1 MIVDPEHNNTMVSG
15 SLKFSRFSVF
25 NEMVIFRQQ
34 KHHWRTLP
42 LMTLLWKVQ
51 GKVSNYLNL
60 SHCHKLNHALEL
72 GASPPNPK
80 HTQSALDA
88 KHPPLLELPPNQ
100 GYVVGP
106 SHSTQPGY
114 IQSPTI
120 YHYTNP
126 TTQQQVAS
134 LLPPDHPE
142 MICLQAGAH
151 VPHARYGILG

>member
-1 MIVDPEHNNTMVSG
+1 
-15 SLKFSRFSVF
+15 
-25 NEMVIFRQQ
+25 
-34 KHHWRTLP
+34 
-42 LMTLLWKVQ
+42 MTLLPKVQ
-51 GKVSNYLNL
+51 GKVSSSLIL
-60 SHCHKLNHALEL
+60 SRCHKLNYAFEL
-72 GASPPNPK
+72 GASSPNPK
-80 HTQSALDA
+80 PIQSALDA

-114 IQSPTI
+114 IQSPTV

-151 VPHARYGILG
+151 VPHTKYGILGQFPLLIPPLNSSYLTQSQEFLLQYSGSPWGLVFACWIGG